1 MTSKLDPKEVE
12 LFLLDNLDFFESRE
26 SLVGEMKFK
35 HSSSSASSLLE
46 RQINKLRDEQSNLI
60 DLLSSFVNTAQLNED
75 LFKKSKELTLSILG
89 ASSRNQIKDIVQK
102 SFTENFG
109 VNNCKLDFYSNS
121 DIGEIEDK
129 TGMSFHKGAVHCGSF
144 SKEKMEFLFKDENV
158 ESVALAVL
166 IDSKEI
172 GILMLGSYERT
183 RYLGDEDTTFIEYI
197 RDILE
202 KKLESID
209 SLNAY

>member
-1 MTSKLDPKEVE
+1 MTNKLDPKEVE

-26 SLVGEMKFK
+26 SLVGEMKFR

-46 RQINKLRDEQSNLI
+46 RQINKLRDEQSNLM
-60 DLLSSFVNTAQLNED
+60 DLLSSFVNTAQLNEG

-121 DIGEIEDK
+121 DIGEIEHK

-209 SLNAY
+209 SLNA

>member
-1 MTSKLDPKEVE
+1 MTNKLDPKEVE

-26 SLVGEMKFK
+26 SLVGEMKFR
-35 HSSSSASSLLE
+35 HSSSTASSLLE
-46 RQINKLRDEQSNLI
+46 RQINKLRDEQSNLM

-121 DIGEIEDK
+121 DIDEIEDK
-129 TGMSFHKGAVHCGSF
+129 TGMSFHKGSVHCGSF
-144 SKEKMEFLFKDENV
+144 SKEKMEFLFKDKNV

-209 SLNAY
+209 SLNA

>member
-1 MTSKLDPKEVE
+1 MTNKLDPKDVE
-12 LFLLDNLDFFESRE
+12 LFLLDNLDFFETRE

-46 RQINKLRDEQSNLI
+46 RQINKLRDEQSDLM
-60 DLLSSFVNTAQLNED
+60 DLLSSFVSTAQLNED
-75 LFKKSKELTLSILG
+75 LFIKSKELTLSILG
-89 ASSRNQIKDIVQK
+89 ASSRNEIKDIVQE
-102 SFTENFG
+102 SFTEKFG
-109 VNNCKLDFYSNS
+109 VNNCKLGFYSNS
-121 DIGEIEDK
+121 DIGDIEDK

-144 SKEKMEFLFKDENV
+144 SREKMEFLCKDERV

-166 IDSKEI
+166 IDNKEI
-172 GILMLGSYERT
+172 GILMLGSYERA

-202 KKLESID
+202 KKLELID
-209 SLNAY
+209 SLNA

>member
-1 MTSKLDPKEVE
+1 
-12 LFLLDNLDFFESRE
+12 LLDNLDFFESRE

-35 HSSSSASSLLE
+35 HSTSSASSLLE
-46 RQINKLRDEQSNLI
+46 RQINKLRDEQSNLM

-89 ASSRNQIKDIVQK
+89 ASSRSQIKDIVQK

-144 SKEKMEFLFKDENV
+144 SKEKMEFLFKDESV

-209 SLNAY
+209 SLNA

>member
-1 MTSKLDPKEVE
+1 MTNKLDPKEVE

-26 SLVGEMKFK
+26 SLVGEMKFR

-46 RQINKLRDEQSNLI
+46 RQINKLRDEQSNLM

-166 IDSKEI
+166 IDRKEI
-172 GILMLGSYERT
+172 GVLMLGSYERT

-209 SLNAY
+209 SLNA

>member
-1 MTSKLDPKEVE
+1 MTNKLDPKEVE

-26 SLVGEMKFK
+26 SLVGEMKFR

-46 RQINKLRDEQSNLI
+46 RQINKLRDEQSNLM

-75 LFKKSKELTLSILG
+75 LFKKSKELTLLILG
-89 ASSRNQIKDIVQK
+89 ASSRNQIKEIVQK
-102 SFTENFG
+102 NFTENFG

-121 DIGEIEDK
+121 DIGEIENK

-209 SLNAY
+209 SLNA